1 MSVTLVIASLVIPV
15 AVLLVDY
22 GRRRLTTWRILRPFL
37 AIAIIPFV
45 APGLDLGGR
54 GLLLEVA
61 GVVAGALLGLLAG
74 AAMRVE
80 RDPQTSVPMTV
91 AGVAYAAIWLV
102 IAFARL
108 AFAYEA
114 QHSPSFARA
123 LGGFLASSHISSTAL
138 ADSILFLSIA
148 ILIALRGSLAVRA
161 YRPGRVA
168 TPAREIRTTGAR
180 V

>member
-37 AIAIIPFV
+37 AVAIIPFV

-54 GLLLEVA
+54 DLLLEAA
-61 GVVAGALLGLLAG
+61 GIVAGALLGLLAG
-74 AAMRVE
+74 AAMRIE
-80 RDPQTSVPMTV
+80 RDSATSVPITV
-91 AGVAYAAIWLV
+91 AGVAYAATWLV

-114 QHSPSFARA
+114 QHSASFARA
-123 LGGFLASSHISSTAL
+123 LGGFLASS
-138 ADSILFLSIA
+138 
-148 ILIALRGSLAVRA
+148 
-161 YRPGRVA
+161 
-168 TPAREIRTTGAR
+168 
-180 V
+180 